1 MPFSRRQ
8 WPHLKWRVPLQ
19 FARPKRFYHL
29 KVFHL
34 FYAIQAKSR
43 VKLLPSALLV
53 LHIKYYIFELIPILL
68 SFVKIPSMTF
78 LYDTL
83 DLRVHNTIEAYYILL
98 WLRTPMNP
106 NIFYAHTN
114 HLVFLLN
121 PYN

>member
-1 MPFSRRQ
+1 MPFLRRQ
-8 WPHLKWRVPLQ
+8 WPHLKWRVLLQ
-19 FARPKRFYHL
+19 FARPKHFYHL

-34 FYAIQAKSR
+34 FYAILLESR